1 MEVTGSWE
9 KMGNKGLRDFQGRP
23 DIVRVIKLRM
33 LGWTGYIAYMGKMGN
48 ALNVLPG
55 NPERTVLL
63 GIHRRKDNIKMNL
76 KKRNGKT

>member
-1 MEVTGSWE
+1 MEVRGSW
-9 KMGNKGLRDFQGRP
+9 KKLDNKGLRDIQCRP

-33 LGWTGYIAYMGKMGN
+33 LGCARYIACMGKMGN

-63 GIHRRKDNIKMNL
+63 RIHRWKDNIKMNL
-76 KKRNGKT
+76 K